1 MENKNFGFDLNLIA
15 DAFDIQRVDKCEHL
29 DAWLAAD
36 FVLNDS
42 ENEIIDQLHADMT
55 DFGDYLNEE
64 ELKIQ
69 FVGTAFLVARV
80 NVPFKIRVFYER
92 GISAIVNNYELS
104 VISDCLIA
112 SPKRFNAPQKPYFFL
127 QEFKKGKGEK
137 VDPEAQMLVAMLIA
151 QEKNQDNYPIYGGYL
166 VGRNWI
172 FTTLTG
178 RNYCVSRQFDATKR
192 EDICQII
199 FNLRQLKGIIL
210 KREE

>member
-15 DAFDIQRVDKCEHL
+15 DAFDIQRVNTCEHL
-29 DAWLAAD
+29 DNWMAAN
-36 FVLNDS
+36 FNLTES
-42 ENEIIDQLHADMT
+42 ENEIIDQLHADMS

-69 FVGTAFLVARV
+69 FVGSAFLVARV
-80 NVPFKIRVFYER
+80 NVAHKIRVFYER
-92 GISAIVNNYELS
+92 SMSAIVNNYELS

-137 VDPEAQMLVAMLIA
+137 VDPEAQMIVAMLIA

-172 FTTLTG
+172 FTTLLG
-178 RNYCVSRQFDATKR
+178 NNYCVSRQFDATKR
-192 EDICQII
+192 VDICQII

-210 KREE
+210 KRED